1 MLTFD
6 WDDVRQNGLSL
17 NSRVDMTAVPEL
29 QALEE
34 GEECEFLAPLEVD
47 LRIFPAGDLLEVVGS
62 FTTEIA
68 VVCSRCLCRFSRE
81 LTEDFELSL
90 AKELP
95 QVTDEDGSEVELSA
109 DEMGLVLVETDNID
123 LVPYVAE
130 QVIMALPYRVLCRE
144 DCRGVCASCG
154 VDLNQQQCQCRTENV
169 LNKFAALKDFKVQK

>member
-6 WDDVRQNGLSL
+6 WDDIKQTGFSL
-17 NSRVDMTAVPEL
+17 NNRIEIAAVPEL
-29 QALEE
+29 QALAE

-47 LRIFPAGDLLEVVGS
+47 LRIFPAGDLLEVAGS
-62 FTTEIA
+62 FNTEIE
-68 VVCSRCLCRFSRE
+68 VNCSRCLCRFSRE

-109 DEMGLVLVETDNID
+109 DEMGLVLVDADTIE
-123 LVPYVAE
+123 LLPYVVE
-130 QVIMALPYRVLCRE
+130 QVIMAFPHRVLCRE
-144 DCRGVCASCG
+144 DCRGVCPSCG
-154 VDLNQQQCQCRTENV
+154 VDLNQQQCRCRPENV